1 MLCAI
6 SGEAPQEPVAS
17 KKSGTVFEKRLIEK
31 YIEENGTEPVT
42 GEALTADDLLPLTQS
57 HIVRPRPP
65 TLTSIPALLATFQNE
80 WDALALETFNLKEQ
94 LARTREELA
103 TALYQHDAAVRVIAR
118 LTKERDE
125 AREALSKVSVTAG
138 ATNGD
143 AMAIDSAEA
152 LPEELAEKVS
162 AKHQEL
168 SKGRKKRPVPEGWA
182 TPDDI
187 ASLDTVASTST
198 PLSQASSLA
207 LEGSYAAVGARDGQ
221 AAIYSVEA
229 QQVERQVAVNE
240 PVLDSAWTGSK
251 LIFATSKGSVKI
263 FEGGAEIA
271 SLSEHAG
278 PATSL
283 SVHPTGELLA
293 SVGSDKSIAFYDLH
307 ALRRVSRA
315 YTDASLTSS
324 AFHPDGHLF
333 AAGTVSGEIKLFHTT
348 SLEFA
353 TAFSLGAP
361 VEAVTFSENGFWLA
375 ATAKGQSSVTI
386 FDLRKEGDAA
396 RAKTLETGGPVQ
408 SLAWDY
414 TGQFLATGGAGGVTV
429 QQYIKSSKA
438 WSEPFR
444 SSVAA
449 ASVKW
454 GPGAKQLV
462 SVNEDG
468 RYASQLPVA
477 WISLDLALRIFDD
490 TVSPTHQARNWIMSL
505 DTSPEPSSPEPFSS
519 DIDIPAVDDDDI
531 QAYNEFFAAAEDLV
545 SEHSDH
551 NSNPSDRL
559 GPRSPSF
566 DSEAD
571 AQHDWDPEELS
582 ESPEPLSDLDTSP
595 SRDSS
600 ADPYAD
606 LFSRPDSYP
615 LSPDLEGELELA
627 LLAELDELD
636 DRLPPLIENR
646 AQRPNRPG
654 NMAAPRQA
662 NAANGAGAGP
672 DVLVDLE
679 LYFRQ
684 ERPQRRAQQNQQGP
698 ADVIDLTNEPDS
710 PVQSHAPRPSVNPRR
725 QNSQGRNPPAL
736 ARSDSSILAGNA
748 PNVIDLTDDSPEV
761 PRRRPDR
768 QLPPIP
774 GRNREHRDRGGF
786 MPYNPA
792 SAFSG
797 LAAGLRRHLYPLR
810 LFPAQEEDVQLLG
823 ILHNR
828 INPGDLNNPLGNI
841 QLQYEHNAFDRA
853 ESPKPVHQPPPPAKP
868 GYTRDTGSD
877 MVVICPCCNEE
888 LAYDPDVP
896 ASESHPSR
904 KGKRQRSEHHFWALK
919 DCGHVYCE
927 ECFENRKPTAKRRNT
942 GLPSNPEGKT
952 ICSVDGCDTQA
963 GNKGSWVG
971 IYL

>member
-1 MLCAI
+1 YLTRFSV

-118 LTKERDE
+118 LTKQRDE

-444 SSVAA
+444 SSVTA

-468 RYASQLPVA
+468 V
-477 WISLDLALRIFDD
+477 
-490 TVSPTHQARNWIMSL
+490 VSV
-505 DTSPEPSSPEPFSS
+505 FG
-519 DIDIPAVDDDDI
+519 VK
-531 QAYNEFFAAAEDLV
+531 AE
-545 SEHSDH
+545 
-551 NSNPSDRL
+551 
-559 GPRSPSF
+559 
-566 DSEAD
+566 
-571 AQHDWDPEELS
+571 
-582 ESPEPLSDLDTSP
+582 
-595 SRDSS
+595 
-600 ADPYAD
+600 
-606 LFSRPDSYP
+606 
-615 LSPDLEGELELA
+615 
-627 LLAELDELD
+627 
-636 DRLPPLIENR
+636 
-646 AQRPNRPG
+646 
-654 NMAAPRQA
+654 
-662 NAANGAGAGP
+662 
-672 DVLVDLE
+672 
-679 LYFRQ
+679 
-684 ERPQRRAQQNQQGP
+684 
-698 ADVIDLTNEPDS
+698 
-710 PVQSHAPRPSVNPRR
+710 
-725 QNSQGRNPPAL
+725 
-736 ARSDSSILAGNA
+736 
-748 PNVIDLTDDSPEV
+748 
-761 PRRRPDR
+761 
-768 QLPPIP
+768 
-774 GRNREHRDRGGF
+774 
-786 MPYNPA
+786 
-792 SAFSG
+792 
-797 LAAGLRRHLYPLR
+797 
-810 LFPAQEEDVQLLG
+810 
-823 ILHNR
+823 
-828 INPGDLNNPLGNI
+828 
-841 QLQYEHNAFDRA
+841 
-853 ESPKPVHQPPPPAKP
+853 
-868 GYTRDTGSD
+868 
-877 MVVICPCCNEE
+877 
-888 LAYDPDVP
+888 
-896 ASESHPSR
+896 
-904 KGKRQRSEHHFWALK
+904 
-919 DCGHVYCE
+919 
-927 ECFENRKPTAKRRNT
+927 
-942 GLPSNPEGKT
+942 
-952 ICSVDGCDTQA
+952 
-963 GNKGSWVG
+963 
-971 IYL
+971 

>member
-80 WDALALETFNLKEQ
+80 WDALALETFNVKEQ

-182 TPDDI
+182 TPDDV

-263 FEGGAEIA
+263 FESGAEIA

-462 SVNEDG
+462 SV
-468 RYASQLPVA
+468 
-477 WISLDLALRIFDD
+477 
-490 TVSPTHQARNWIMSL
+490 TPTHQARNWIMSL

-636 DRLPPLIENR
+636 DRLPPLIEHR
-646 AQRPNRPG
+646 AQRPNPPG

-684 ERPQRRAQQNQQGP
+684 ERPQRRAQQNQEGP

-768 QLPPIP
+768 QLPPFP

-810 LFPAQEEDVQLLG
+810 LFPAQEEEVQLLG

-942 GLPSNPEGKT
+942 GLPSNPEGKI